1 MNPALIAP
9 PRLNRRTASSQ
20 SGFTLITALF
30 LLVVVALLS
39 VYLVTFRN
47 VQQST
52 VLYAQQGARAMQAA
66 HAGIEWGIYESVVN
80 NVCIAN
86 PSFSATGT
94 ALSAFSITLSC
105 TSSAHEEAGIPI
117 TTYVLTSTAQ
127 TGTYGTLDY
136 VYRSLRATVSVQ
148 PP

>member
-1 MNPALIAP
+1 MI
-9 PRLNRRTASSQ
+9 RLKR
-20 SGFTLITALF
+20 GFTLITALF

-39 VYLVTFRN
+39 VYMINLRA

-52 VLYAQQGARAMQAA
+52 IVYGLQGARAMQAA
-66 HAGIEWGIYESVVN
+66 QTGLEWGAYEAIN
-80 NVCIAN
+80 NNCA
-86 PSFSATGT
+86 SAPATFTVT
-94 ALSAFSITLSC
+94 AVPALEAFSIQVSC
-105 TSSAHEEAGIPI
+105 NPSDHTEGTDTI

-136 VYRSLRATVSVQ
+136 VFRSLRATVSAQ

>member
-1 MNPALIAP
+1 MKK
-9 PRLNRRTASSQ
+9 LNR
-20 SGFTLITALF
+20 GFTLITALF

-39 VYLVTFRN
+39 VYMINLRS

-52 VLYAQQGARAMQAA
+52 IVFGLQGARAMQAA
-66 HAGIEWGIYESVVN
+66 QTGLEWGVYDAINNNCASAPSTFNVVG
-80 NVCIAN
+80 VPALE
-86 PSFSATGT
+86 SFSIQVTCVFSDHTEGT
-94 ALSAFSITLSC
+94 APADT
-105 TSSAHEEAGIPI
+105 I

-136 VYRSLRATVSVQ
+136 VYRSVRATVSAQ